1 MATEQ
6 RTQRRARPIAG
17 TRPTVRLDEQFARDL
32 AVLMQT
38 GDDLTTAMRT
48 AVGIVANMYRT
59 AWHYEIVP
67 VGTAPTLGPY
77 KFVEKPPF
85 VGPPSLPTVD
95 HNGPT
100 WTLSSRQTSADDARR
115 QQQPP
120 RPPQRQQAGR
130 QPVRP

>member
-1 MATEQ
+1 MANPQ
-6 RTQRRARPIAG
+6 RTQRRAQPIAG

-48 AVGIVANMYRT
+48 AVGIVAGLYRT
-59 AWHYEIVP
+59 AWHHQVTP
-67 VGTAPTLGPY
+67 VGTAPTLGTY
-77 KFVEKPPF
+77 RFVEKPPF
-85 VGPPSLPTVD
+85 VGPPTLPTVD

-100 WTLSSRQTSADDARR
+100 WTPSSSQTSSDDTRR

-120 RPPQRQQAGR
+120 RPPQRQQTGR
-130 QPVRP
+130 PSVRP

>member
-1 MATEQ
+1 MATPQ
-6 RTQRRARPIAG
+6 STQRRAQPIAG
-17 TRPTVRLDEQFARDL
+17 TRPSVRLDEEFARDL

-48 AVGIVANMYRT
+48 AVGILANMYRT

-100 WTLSSRQTSADDARR
+100 WTLGSSLTRTDDGRR

-130 QPVRP
+130 PPVRP

>member
-1 MATEQ
+1 MTS
-6 RTQRRARPIAG
+6 RKPTQRRARPIAG

-48 AVGIVANMYRT
+48 AVGIVADMYRT
-59 AWHYEIVP
+59 AWHHQVTP
-67 VGTAPTLGPY
+67 VGTAPTLGSY
-77 KFVEKPPF
+77 RFAEKPPF

-100 WTLSSRQTSADDARR
+100 WTPSSRQTSTDDARR
-115 QQQPP
+115 QQ
-120 RPPQRQQAGR
+120 PPQRQQAGR
-130 QPVRP
+130 QPIRP